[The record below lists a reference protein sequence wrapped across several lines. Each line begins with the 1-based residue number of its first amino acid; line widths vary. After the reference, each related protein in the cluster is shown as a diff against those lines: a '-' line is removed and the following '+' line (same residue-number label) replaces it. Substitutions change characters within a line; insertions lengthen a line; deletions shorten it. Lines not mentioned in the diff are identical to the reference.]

1 MFCKAAR
8 AMIIKTVSLHD
19 FQLDGQL
26 FRQSGGG
33 SIGLDLTGVVSD
45 VYMCE
50 WDRHLIGLM
59 EEASMKAVV
68 YKRYK

>member
-1 MFCKAAR
+1 MR
-8 AMIIKTVSLHD
+8 LMIVKTMSLHD

-26 FRQSGGG
+26 YRQSRGG

-50 WDRHLIGLM
+50 WDILLD
-59 EEASMKAVV
+59 
-68 YKRYK
+68 